1 MGDAKI
7 RCALAFRIDGGS
19 AVCLAKYDHA
29 NEYEASGGAGGELY
43 GGKNQD
49 YAAAVAKVIENDPPS
64 GLSEPGTIGGFKVVQ
79 SDMHQVIYGADTD
92 AVCKYR
98 HLGSHV
104 FYSTMHSYDTYFLG
118 LAVITGLKYPSR
130 VAIKMLQELYKDF
143 MDSFGSNSKT
153 AAVNSLTKKAKNTF
167 KDACAK
173 YDDLSKVDTAST
185 LLGKVDNVKS
195 SMQSNIAN
203 LLKNTEKAD
212 SLAEKSD
219 QLNEQASVFKKR
231 STSLKQQM
239 AWKDLKMTLL
249 LGGLVVVILIV
260 ILAPVIN
267 ALKN

>member
-7 RCALAFRIDGGS
+7 RCALAYRIDGGS

-64 GLSEPGTIGGFKVVQ
+64 GLSEAGTIGGFKVVQ

-92 AVCKYR
+92 AVC
-98 HLGSHV
+98 
-104 FYSTMHSYDTYFLG
+104 

-143 MDSFGSNSKT
+143 MDGFGSSAKT
-153 AAVNSLTKKAKNTF
+153 AAVNSLTKKAKNTL
-167 KDACAK
+167 KDACTK
-173 YDDLSKVDTAST
+173 YDDLSKVDKAST
-185 LLGKVDNVKS
+185 LLGKVDEVKS

-203 LLKNTEKAD
+203 MLKNTEKAE

-239 AWKDLKMTLL
+239 AWKNMKMTLL
-249 LGGLVVVILIV
+249 LGGLILVILIV

-267 ALKN
+267 AMKN